1 MSASSTPESSLRS
14 YQLLDKQTKL
24 ESLFNISYWLWR
36 FNPLSI
42 FPIMLSSA
50 VEVLKES
57 IIVITLIFFLSQLAA
72 TNILNEIANALIAND
87 FLTLFSILSSIISI
101 IIFALIIAAVIFFLA
116 SIIAGGFLNS
126 AEYGSYFNLLRNG
139 TLSISNV
146 LEEIKVRWA
155 RMAWTVFIVEIVKYC
170 PISLALVLIF
180 LDILN
185 LSTMG
190 LERLSHSLFIIDKF
204 LLWLGFILIA
214 LIFTLIFTVLTLY
227 TYPAAINGFYGFS
240 SIKKSI
246 MVCKELPIDT
256 LAYCILR
263 ALSLIL
269 IVIISL
275 IASLL
280 GIQLSSIITLVL
292 SFIIIPI
299 FHIFKTSIFLKAQPN
314 SIIVSYSI
322 NASILKDVFSYILKT
337 GLEKIKKGLY
347 ELTDFLVK
355 PKNISFHIFSIITFS
370 LGILIGEWISY
381 SGIRQIFYALG
392 YVPGEMNPLFKITYG
407 LPFLALNISFHNWQV
422 SLATALS
429 GIIFIIPVLTTLFF
443 NGFILGVSIDIIQNL
458 TLFMA
463 AILPH
468 GIIELPAF
476 IISGSV
482 GLRLGSAFLK
492 ALKQGNLSSN
502 IEFHQILKRTI
513 YIMLGLIPLFII
525 AGIIETFITPY
536 IMRMYGW
543 K

>member
-1 MSASSTPESSLRS
+1 MSKPFLYS

-24 ESLFNISYWLWR
+24 ESLFSISYWLWR
-36 FNPLSI
+36 LNPSSI

-57 IIVITLIFFLSQLAA
+57 IIVITLIFSLSQLAA
-72 TNILNEIANALIAND
+72 TNILNEIANALIASN
-87 FLTLFSILSSIISI
+87 FSRLFSLFSSIIPTI
-101 IIFALIIAAVIFFLA
+101 IVAVIIVSITFFLV

-126 AEYGSYFNLLRNG
+126 AEYGSYLHLLRNG

-146 LEEIKVRWA
+146 LEEMKLKWTK
-155 RMAWTVFIVEIVKYC
+155 MTWTVLIVEIIKYG
-170 PISLALVLIF
+170 PISLVLILIF
-180 LDILN
+180 FDILH
-185 LSTMG
+185 LSTIG
-190 LERLSHSLFIIDKF
+190 LEQLKYPLFFNKLF
-204 LLWLGFILIA
+204 LWLGFILIA
-214 LIFTLIFTVLTLY
+214 LIFTLIFTLLTLY
-227 TYPAAINGFYGFS
+227 AYPVAMNGLYGFAAIR
-240 SIKKSI
+240 KSI
-246 MVCKELPIDT
+246 MICKELPIDT
-256 LAYCILR
+256 LAYCVLR
-263 ALSLIL
+263 ILSLIF
-269 IVIISL
+269 ISVISF

-280 GIQLSSIITLVL
+280 AIQISSIITLIL
-292 SFIIIPI
+292 SFILIPI
-299 FHIFKTSIFLKAQPN
+299 FHIFKTAIFLKSQPN
-314 SIIVSYSI
+314 SIIISYSI
-322 NASILKDVFSYILKT
+322 NIPFLKDFFSYILGI
-337 GLEKIKKGLY
+337 GLEKIKKGLN
-347 ELTDFLVK
+347 ELIIFLTK
-355 PKNISFHIFSIITFS
+355 PKNIIFHIFSIIAFS

-392 YVPGEMNPLFKITYG
+392 YVPGEMNPLFKATYG
-407 LPFLALNISFHNWQV
+407 LPFLALDISFHNWQV

-429 GIIFIIPVLTTLFF
+429 GMIFIIPVLTTLFF
-443 NGFILGVSIDIIQNL
+443 NGFILGVSMDIIQNL

-482 GLRLGSAFLK
+482 GLRLGFDFLK

-502 IEFHQILKRTI
+502 IEFHQALKRTI

-536 IMRMYGW
+536 IMHAYGW

>member
-1 MSASSTPESSLRS
+1 MDTSLTSESSSHS
-14 YQLLDKQTKL
+14 YQLLNKQTKL

-36 FNPLSI
+36 LNPVSI
-42 FPIMLSSA
+42 FPIMLGSA
-50 VEVLKES
+50 VEVLKEA
-57 IIVITLIFFLSQLAA
+57 IIVITLIFSLSQLAT
-72 TNILNEIANALIAND
+72 TNILNEIANALIVND
-87 FLTLFSILSSIISI
+87 FSTLFSLLSSIIPI
-101 IIFALIIAAVIFFLA
+101 IIFAVIIAAVIFFLA

-146 LEEIKVRWA
+146 LEEMKIRWA
-155 RMAWTVFIVEIVKYC
+155 RMTWTVLIVEIVKYG
-170 PISLALVLIF
+170 PISLVLVWIF
-180 LDILN
+180 FDVLN
-185 LSTMG
+185 LSTRG
-190 LERLSHSLFIIDKF
+190 LDQLQHSLFIIDKLF
-204 LLWLGFILIA
+204 LWLGFILLA
-214 LIFTLIFTVLTLY
+214 LIFTSIFIVLTLY
-227 TYPAAINGFYGFS
+227 AYPAAINGFYGFA

-263 ALSLIL
+263 VLSLIL
-269 IVIISL
+269 IGVISL

-292 SFIIIPI
+292 SFIVIPI
-299 FHIFKTSIFLKAQPN
+299 FHIFKTSIFLKSQPN
-314 SIIVSYSI
+314 SIIVLYSI
-322 NASILKDVFSYILKT
+322 NTSISKDIFSYILKT

-347 ELTDFLVK
+347 ELINFLIK
-355 PKNISFHIFSIITFS
+355 PKNILFHIFSIITFS
-370 LGILIGEWISY
+370 LGILVGEWISH

-407 LPFLALNISFHNWQV
+407 LPFLALDISFHNWQV

-429 GIIFIIPVLTTLFF
+429 GIIFIVPVLTTLFF

-458 TLFMA
+458 TLFMT
-463 AILPH
+463 AIIPH

-482 GLRLGSAFLK
+482 GLKLGFGFLK

-502 IEFHQILKRTI
+502 IEFHQALKRTI